1 MTKPKNYSVHYEET
15 IEDLSHTFITKYS
28 LSTINENWDYFEDKI
43 INEIQS
49 GTDGRLRILS
59 IEKLRDE

>member
-43 INEIQS
+43 INEI
-49 GTDGRLRILS
+49 
-59 IEKLRDE
+59 